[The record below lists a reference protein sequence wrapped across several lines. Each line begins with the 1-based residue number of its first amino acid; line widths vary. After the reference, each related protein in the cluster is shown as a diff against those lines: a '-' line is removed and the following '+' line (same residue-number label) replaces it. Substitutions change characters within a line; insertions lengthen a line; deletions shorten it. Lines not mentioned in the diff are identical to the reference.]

1 MSEQDD
7 SDEEYDFNKNPNNYY
22 KKKALEKK
30 NPRDKEKDKE
40 RDRIKS
46 RREEPTGEAQSLIG
60 RKLHKFGDLAQR
72 EKIPQNYL
80 YRRKNEEQLF
90 RLKNQNIKEGYNPKT
105 KDTKSIYEDIIV
117 MVQKYLCDQPPEYVN
132 SAVNEIIPNMKK
144 SDLSQEDKK
153 IYLKNILGKEIKN
166 EEINKIILLCK
177 GLLDYTDE
185 TNEIE
190 NEKNNKKYIGQEM
203 DINMNLD
210 IDDDAPK
217 EGDVQP
223 ATYLEI
229 EEIEKSDTEE
239 LNDKMELENKKEG
252 IKSGKGELSLDAI
265 INDIGNLKEY
275 LKKVLDIK
283 EEKDLKE
290 TENILYG
297 YLNIENQNECENNLF
312 MMLGNENINLI
323 QFLLSYK
330 NIIIFLYSIQKA
342 NTSEEKTKLIN
353 NLKHNS
359 KESYDLLNKKH
370 FFDSDN
376 KDNKSISTQAK
387 TVKTINERNRDS
399 NNIILSN
406 IDLSKFDFI
415 EEDPYMRSKS

>member
-7 SDEEYDFNKNPNNYY
+7 SDDEYDFNKNPNNYY

-46 RREEPTGEAQSLIG
+46 RKEEPTGEAQSLIG

-90 RLKNQNIKEGYNPKT
+90 KLKNQNIKEGYNPKT

-132 SAVNEIIPNMKK
+132 SAVDEIIPNMKK

-177 GLLDYTDE
+177 GLLDYNED
-185 TNEIE
+185 TNDKEK
-190 NEKNNKKYIGQEM
+190 EKNNNKYIGQEM

-210 IDDDAPK
+210 IDDDGQK
-217 EGDVQP
+217 NEGDIPP

-239 LNDKMELENKKEG
+239 INDKMELENKNEG
-252 IKSGKGELSLDAI
+252 IKSDKGELNLNSI
-265 INDIGNLKEY
+265 INDISNLKEY
-275 LKKVLDIK
+275 IRKILDIK
-283 EEKDLKE
+283 DEKNLTE
-290 TENILYG
+290 TENTLYG

-330 NIIIFLYSIQKA
+330 NLIIFLYSIQKA
-342 NTSEEKTKLIN
+342 NTPTFKKT
-353 NLKHNS
+353 
-359 KESYDLLNKKH
+359 
-370 FFDSDN
+370 FF
-376 KDNKSISTQAK
+376 
-387 TVKTINERNRDS
+387 
-399 NNIILSN
+399 
-406 IDLSKFDFI
+406 
-415 EEDPYMRSKS
+415 